1 MIHIGNEPL
10 SNFFPS
16 LSIALTVKIS
26 SNTTFDE
33 ADVMVVIKRRVKDD
47 TVLITVSMLL
57 RHFVGC
63 LTLTGSQDGTKWV
76 LDE

>member
-1 MIHIGNEPL
+1 
-10 SNFFPS
+10 
-16 LSIALTVKIS
+16 
-26 SNTTFDE
+26 
-33 ADVMVVIKRRVKDD
+33 MVVIKRRVKDD